1 MPPSY
6 GNFQPQWD
14 VFFYSGWQPIGAD
27 FLYSA
32 WGFKSATTSVH
43 LSDKQLEHQ
52 WFRDT
57 SPSANFCM
65 TGSAESIR
73 IQSISTPPNL

>member
-14 VFFYSGWQPIGAD
+14 DILQWMAARVAD

-32 WGFKSATTSVH
+32 WGFKSATTSYH

-57 SPSANFCM
+57 SPSANSCM